1 LVLVTLPAG
10 ADEAGGPPFK
20 VLRASGQPPTIDIEI
35 EPFERARS
43 ALGTTGYKDTV
54 NEALRRVHRAERLR
68 RGAEAILADEH
79 DLVTPEDLDQM
90 RQSRI

>member
-1 LVLVTLPAG
+1 MDRGIHRT
-10 ADEAGGPPFK
+10 
-20 VLRASGQPPTIDIEI
+20 TIDIEI